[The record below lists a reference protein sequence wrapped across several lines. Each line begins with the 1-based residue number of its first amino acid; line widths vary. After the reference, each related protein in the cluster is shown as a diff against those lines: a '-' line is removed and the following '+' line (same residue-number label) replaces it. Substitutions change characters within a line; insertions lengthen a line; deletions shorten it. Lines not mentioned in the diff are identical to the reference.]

1 MSDQEIISIET
12 YCSYYNIE
20 QGFIRSLEEYG
31 LISIR
36 YQESGAF
43 IQKEDVPQLERFSRM
58 YYELNINV
66 EGIDALRNLLEKIK
80 NLQNEKEAL
89 RAKLKIYE

>member
-1 MSDQEIISIET
+1 
-12 YCSYYNIE
+12 
-20 QGFIRSLEEYG
+20 
-31 LISIR
+31 
-36 YQESGAF
+36 
-43 IQKEDVPQLERFSRM
+43 M